1 MARLP
6 NITFVFQGD
15 KYVFEPKDYASL
27 GSQSSDQ
34 NLRGSQKCT
43 LGILPV
49 DVQPPKGP
57 LFILG
62 TLFLKKYYAIFDVD
76 NHKIGF
82 TSIKP
87 ATQTKYTYDNY
98 ITTLGNTVIAP
109 QKEEPVKTTFLPYA
123 IDDKGDDD
131 WMLITGGNWG
141 DIQSID
147 IKYVYFIF
155 IFNG

>member
-27 GSQSSDQ
+27 TLQSTDQ
-34 NLRGSQKCT
+34 NLRAGQKCT
-43 LGILPV
+43 LGVLPV
-49 DVQPPKGP
+49 DIQPPKGP

-82 TSIKP
+82 ALIKP
-87 ATQTKYTYDNY
+87 ASKTRYTYDNY
-98 ITTLGNTVIAP
+98 ITTLENPVTVP
-109 QKEEPVKTTFLPYA
+109 QKEEPIKSTFLPYT
-123 IDDKGDDD
+123 IDDNGDND
-131 WMLITGGNWG
+131 WKLITGGN
-141 DIQSID
+141 
-147 IKYVYFIF
+147 
-155 IFNG
+155 

>member
-1 MARLP
+1 MAHLP

-15 KYVFEPKDYASL
+15 KYVFEPKDYATV

-34 NLRGSQKCT
+34 NLRSSQKCT

-49 DVQPPKGP
+49 DIQPPKGP

-82 TSIKP
+82 ALIKP
-87 ATQTKYTYDNY
+87 ATQTRYTYDNY
-98 ITTLGNTVIAP
+98 ITTLGNAVPAP
-109 QKEEPVKTTFLPYA
+109 PKEEPPKTTFLPYA
-123 IDDKGDDD
+123 VDDKGDDD
-131 WMLITGGNWG
+131 WKLITGGNWEMY
-141 DIQSID
+141 QNELLT
-147 IKYVYFIF
+147 FI
-155 IFNG
+155 IYC